1 MNTSVPHI
9 PRFKILREL
18 GRGGMGAVFLALD
31 LDLERQVAIKI
42 LDTALTPVDY
52 ERFRREAMAVAQ
64 MKDPYIISLYDIGHD
79 SRGHPY
85 FVMEHVEGRELTELI
100 KTERL
105 SMSER
110 LELFTKVTQAVAHA
124 HSKGILHRDLKP
136 QNILIRPKNNDPC
149 LLDFGLARLEGGQL
163 DSITLTAEGSVMGT
177 LAYMSPEQADGTQA
191 TIQSDLWGL
200 GATFYH
206 LFTGQPPFPHASSPY
221 QAMTHI
227 FTLEPKPPKEL
238 NPEIPKPIH
247 DCLLQTLEKDPEDR
261 FESAQEL
268 LSFLEEM
275 DLSEEEKTPKSALLL
290 VLILMIF
297 LLGALILAGV
307 FALSQG
313 PKEQNQ
319 AKLSKGSPA
328 PTQSE
333 DPVAQVEE
341 KRGEEKTEKET
352 KKDLKKT
359 ETKKAEPKKTE
370 PKKVDPKA
378 GDASAKSGSK
388 TPKASPKPESIKKQ
402 IELLR
407 FQRSLPVTTADPV
420 FRDFNGDGVYDLLLT
435 CHGPANGSTT
445 EYVALSGK
453 DGKRLWRYGCLAY
466 RNVAPLTVQ
475 RKSGVTV
482 YLSEY
487 RSGALHI
494 RSLSGK
500 TGEVVANTKLEV
512 AAPKSRRVPSPIYR
526 IKVKDR
532 AYHFVL
538 FNAPETQVFLL
549 DGHFKLLDQGLLRL
563 TQKTILPQSFE
574 SKVIPWD
581 SDKDG
586 EVDGFLWARGREIS
600 YLGITLSPEKA
611 TLRCRS
617 FARLKPIPSRGRRN
631 LAPPN
636 LQEINLF
643 PLPKLPSQCLAT
655 LHLPRKHRKG
665 KNTTPWL
672 IARFDYLGI
681 PLGQRLCITKYPGLR
696 AFTPLR
702 LRKSWQL
709 AFGTAIF
716 KSGPTRNLRLR
727 LFNTELKD
735 RGRFAG
741 HSEITDIR
749 VASKKAD
756 VIAVTRKTPQRVEF
770 WNLKSKKQ
778 AWKAITFAEISE
790 ALNGQAY
797 VRDLNGDKVPELI
810 VSFHDPS
817 AKNSGSTK
825 TLSNQGIHV
834 VTLRSLM
841 KKRR

>member
-1 MNTSVPHI
+1 M
-9 PRFKILREL
+9 
-18 GRGGMGAVFLALD
+18 FLALD
-31 LDLERQVAIKI
+31 LELERQVAIKI
-42 LDTALTPVDY
+42 LDAALTPVDY
-52 ERFRREAMAVAQ
+52 ERFRREATAVAQ

-85 FVMEHVEGRELTELI
+85 FVMEHVKGQELLELI

-105 SMSER
+105 SVSER
-110 LELFTKVTQAVAHA
+110 LDLFMKVTQAVAHA

-136 QNILIRPKNNDPC
+136 QNILIRSKNNDPC
-149 LLDFGLARLEGGQL
+149 LLDFGLARLEGGQSE
-163 DSITLTAEGSVMGT
+163 SITLTAEGSVMGT

-191 TIQSDLWGL
+191 TIQSDVWGL

-227 FTLEPKPPKEL
+227 FTLEPKPPREL

-247 DCLLQTLEKDPEDR
+247 DCLLKTLEKDPEDR

-268 LSFLEEM
+268 LSFLEGM
-275 DLSEEEKTPKSALLL
+275 DLSEESESPKKAAWLVPSLLL
-290 VLILMIF
+290 VL
-297 LLGALILAGV
+297 GVLILAGV

-313 PKEQNQ
+313 PEDGKQ
-319 AKLSKGSPA
+319 AKLSKRHPVVDRR
-328 PTQSE
+328 E
-333 DPVAQVEE
+333 DPVARVEE
-341 KRGEEKTEKET
+341 KRGKDTE
-352 KKDLKKT
+352 KDLKKV
-359 ETKKAEPKKTE
+359 EPKKNE
-370 PKKVDPKA
+370 AKKVEAKTKD
-378 GDASAKSGSK
+378 DSAKSGGK
-388 TPKASPKPESIKKQ
+388 TPKAGPKPGSIKKQ
-402 IELLR
+402 VELLSFR
-407 FQRSLPVTTADPV
+407 RNFPVTTADPV
-420 FRDFNGDGVYDLLLT
+420 FRDLNGDGIIDLLLT
-435 CHGPANGSTT
+435 CKGKAKGATT

-453 DGKRLWRYGCLAY
+453 NGDAVLWRYGSLAY

-487 RSGALHI
+487 RSGVLHI

-500 TGEVVANTKLEV
+500 TGEVVANTEIEV
-512 AAPKSRRVPSPIYR
+512 EVPRAQRAPSPIYR
-526 IKVKDR
+526 IKMKDR

-538 FNAPETQVFLL
+538 FNSPQTQVFLL
-549 DGHFKLLDQGLLRL
+549 DGQLKLLDQGRPKL
-563 TQKTILPQSFE
+563 TQKTVLPQSFE
-574 SKVIPWD
+574 GKIIPWD

-586 EVDGFLWARGREIS
+586 EVDGLLWARGREIT
-600 YLGITLSPEKA
+600 YLGVTLSEKKA
-611 TLRCRS
+611 TLSCRS
-617 FARLKPIPSRGRRN
+617 FARVKPIPSRGRRN
-631 LAPPN
+631 AAPPT

-643 PLPKLPSQCLAT
+643 PLPKLSSQCLAT
-655 LHLPRKHRKG
+655 LHLPRRYPKG
-665 KNTTPWL
+665 LNKTPWL
-672 IARFDYLGI
+672 LVHIDHLGTT
-681 PLGQRLCITKYPGLR
+681 LGQRLCLTKYPGAR
-696 AFTPLR
+696 AFAPIR
-702 LRKSWQL
+702 LRRSWQL

-716 KSGPTRNLRLR
+716 KSGPTRNLRIR

-735 RGRFAG
+735 RGKFAG

-756 VIAVTRKTPQRVEF
+756 VIAVTRKKPQRVEF
-770 WNLKSKKQ
+770 WNLKSKKP
-778 AWKAITFAEISE
+778 AWKTIPFPKISD

-825 TLSNQGIHV
+825 TLSSQGVHV

-841 KKRR
+841 RKRR